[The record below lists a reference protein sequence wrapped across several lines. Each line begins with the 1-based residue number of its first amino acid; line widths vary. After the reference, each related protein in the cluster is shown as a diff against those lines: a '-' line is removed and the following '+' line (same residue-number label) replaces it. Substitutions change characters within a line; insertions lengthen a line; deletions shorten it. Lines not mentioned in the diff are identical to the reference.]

1 MKSNSFSFC
10 NIKQDSE
17 NKILINVYN
26 FHKDSQYTK
35 RDFALFLI
43 NCLTMPMGE
52 EGPQVRVNRGG
63 RQVQTFA
70 EENIMSP
77 SSRFKMVF
85 ACNHFNQPK
94 MY

>member
-52 EGPQVRVNRGG
+52 DHRSESTGGG